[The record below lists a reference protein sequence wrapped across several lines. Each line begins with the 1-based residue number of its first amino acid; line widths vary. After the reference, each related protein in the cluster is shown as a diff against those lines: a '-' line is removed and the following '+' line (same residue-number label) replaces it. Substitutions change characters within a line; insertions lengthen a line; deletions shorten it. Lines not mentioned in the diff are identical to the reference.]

1 MSMRNRSWKIA
12 AYLVL
17 LLLLALALS
26 VSLQLELPAP
36 TGPYSVGRTIFRWVD
51 PSRLEVLTDDPH
63 DSREAMAFIWYP
75 ALPETGT
82 EAGYFPGLAV
92 VSKALGA
99 SGEVTVLEAL
109 GLRWIRSNSH
119 FDAEPLREQGPFPVV
134 LLSPGN
140 GTNIEFYT
148 SLASEIASHG
158 YIVIGIN
165 HPYDVPAVELSDGSV
180 APYNKS
186 QWSLNPQEHQ
196 AYTAERIKV
205 RVADVLFTFSQ
216 IESLNRDTNSPLAG
230 ILDLNNVAVAG
241 HSLGGITASE
251 ACKANS
257 RFKACLNF
265 DGLQAGGPFS
275 TDVAAAPPDQP
286 FLFLTKESQLHP
298 RLIEK
303 FESTS
308 EGYWVVIH
316 GASHES
322 FTDGPQLQ
330 PTLLPL
336 PNQADRFMVL
346 IQTYALAF
354 LDQTLKRRP
363 ASLLSN
369 SVDRQEASVKVFPSR

>member
-1 MSMRNRSWKIA
+1 MRNRSWKIVA
-12 AYLVL
+12 SIGL
-17 LLLLALALS
+17 LLLLATALS
-26 VSLQLELPAP
+26 VFLQLELPTPA
-36 TGPYSVGRTIFRWVD
+36 GPYAVGRTIFRWLD
-51 PSRLEVLTDDPH
+51 GSRPEVLTDDPQ
-63 DSREAMAFIWYP
+63 DSREVMAFIWYP
-75 ALPETGT
+75 AVPETGT
-82 EAGYFPGLAV
+82 AAGYFPGLAV
-92 VSKALGA
+92 VSKALGE
-99 SGEVTVLEAL
+99 SGELAKWDVF

-119 FDAEPLREQGPFPVV
+119 FDAEPLTEQGPFPVV

-148 SLASEIASHG
+148 GLATEVASQG
-158 YIVIGIN
+158 YIVVGIN
-165 HPYDVPAVELSDGSV
+165 HPYDVPAVELSSGSV

-216 IESLNRDTNSPLAG
+216 IESLNRDTNSPFAG
-230 ILDLNNVAVAG
+230 ILDLDNVAVAG

-286 FLFLTKESQLHP
+286 FLFLTKESQIHP

-308 EGYWVVIH
+308 AGYWVVIH

-330 PTLLPL
+330 PALLPL
-336 PNQADRFMVL
+336 PNQADRCMAL
-346 IQTYALAF
+346 IQTYTLAF
-354 LDQTLKRRP
+354 LDQTLKGRP